1 MTVEQLAGVLSIWHG
16 AHDRMVPFAHGEWL
30 AEHVPG
36 ARVHLYDDE
45 GHISLVQQLPRI
57 LDDLVSRAGA

>member
-1 MTVEQLAGVLSIWHG
+1 
-16 AHDRMVPFAHGEWL
+16 MVPFAHGEWL
-30 AEHVPG
+30 AAHVPG

-45 GHISLVQQLPRI
+45 GHISLVQQMPRI